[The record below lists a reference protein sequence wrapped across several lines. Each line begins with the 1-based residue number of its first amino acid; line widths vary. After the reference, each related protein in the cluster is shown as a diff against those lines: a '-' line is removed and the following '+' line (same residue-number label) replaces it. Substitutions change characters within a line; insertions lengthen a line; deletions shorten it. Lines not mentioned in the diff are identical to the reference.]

1 LSRDIKIK
9 LHFDPGFK
17 AYTLH
22 AVSFFTVGQLVS
34 TGISFRELQEMYN
47 LLNEI

>member
-1 LSRDIKIK
+1 LSRDVKIK

-22 AVSFFTVGQLVS
+22 AVSFCTVGQLVR
-34 TGISFRELQEMYN
+34 TDTSFREFQEMYN
-47 LLNEI
+47 